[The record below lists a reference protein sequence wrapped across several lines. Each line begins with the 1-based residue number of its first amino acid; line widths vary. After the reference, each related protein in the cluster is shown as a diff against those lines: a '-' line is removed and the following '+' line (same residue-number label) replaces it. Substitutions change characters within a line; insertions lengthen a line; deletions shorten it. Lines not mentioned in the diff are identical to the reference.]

1 MPNAIEEQ
9 DINTQEKIKQIIKK
23 IKEIGKIVSQ
33 DYLDTDK
40 LVQKLEEI
48 SKSYNDIK
56 SRFTGDKERVAKD
69 ISLFQVNIDSVY
81 ESIITS
87 IKRLNGTTTTQQGA
101 LIDVALSFLKVQDD
115 VSYSLGYRNEI
126 EGKMG
131 KKKNELESVI
141 LRSGFWSS
149 QLCLSSLNILLLME
163 KSILYDIAALEEY
176 LTPRG
181 AYVVFGGP
189 YKDIGNW
196 ILYKRHNK
204 IDANEA
210 VAFINGDK
218 SAQDKI
224 RNEFKE
230 AKQKWL
236 EKNKISQEEL
246 KILDSLYNQMICLP
260 HYIENSENVDAKNG
274 IATSY
279 WDTGINAL
287 EYLRNLKSREEWQ
300 AQRGIFAAPLC
311 AIMTG
316 TVPGHYIGMVESGRI
331 VSKEMYE
338 DYQNNIDYLF
348 QASIKEFYSK
358 LKDGYNLLKTGIEN
372 YYKYINSPEELD
384 EAAKAQF
391 NKKDPKTY
399 YVDIEQSITDL
410 IIKANYCLNK
420 MIWLKKESSVFGAND
435 IKELEDL
442 ITAVIKE
449 LEVLRILCG
458 LPEDEASQNR
468 VENLM
473 ELLEYTKLYDPKTF
487 ETILILFRKYKNGGG
502 KPNLNGERSK
512 ELKQYI
518 MHNPV

>member
-1 MPNAIEEQ
+1 M
-9 DINTQEKIKQIIKK
+9 K
-23 IKEIGKIVSQ
+23 
-33 DYLDTDK
+33 
-40 LVQKLEEI
+40 
-48 SKSYNDIK
+48 
-56 SRFTGDKERVAKD
+56 
-69 ISLFQVNIDSVY
+69 NI
-81 ESIITS
+81 
-87 IKRLNGTTTTQQGA
+87 
-101 LIDVALSFLKVQDD
+101 
-115 VSYSLGYRNEI
+115 
-126 EGKMG
+126 
-131 KKKNELESVI
+131 
-141 LRSGFWSS
+141 
-149 QLCLSSLNILLLME
+149 
-163 KSILYDIAALEEY
+163 
-176 LTPRG
+176 
-181 AYVVFGGP
+181 YVVFGGP
-189 YKDIGNW
+189 YKDVGNW
-196 ILYKRHNK
+196 VLYKRHNK

-384 EAAKAQF
+384 EAEKAQF

-449 LEVLRILCG
+449 LEVLRSLCG